1 MLNHITIMG
10 RLTAAPELRT
20 TPSNISVTRF
30 TLAVERDFKDRD
42 GNKRTDFIDCV
53 AWRSTADFVGKY
65 VNKGQLVCVSG
76 SLQTRTYEDKD
87 GNKRKA
93 VEVVAENV
101 YFCEKKEKNDT
112 PYQPPTTPETFESS
126 DEDFTAIPDD
136 DLPF

>member
-1 MLNHITIMG
+1 MLNHITLMG
-10 RLTAAPELRT
+10 RLTAAPDLRT

-42 GNKRTDFIDCV
+42 GNKQTDFIDCV

-65 VNKGQLVCVSG
+65 VNKGQLICVSG
-76 SLQTRTYEDKD
+76 SLQTRSYEDKD

-93 VEVVAENV
+93 FEVVADNV
-101 YFCEKKEKNDT
+101 YFCEKKEKNAT
-112 PYQPPTTPETFESS
+112 YTPPTAPDPPEPS
-126 DEDFTAIPDD
+126 DEDFIPIPDD